1 MQEIRVG
8 IIGTGMMGNTH
19 AEAIRRIPGTKIV
32 AICGSRSYEK
42 KQKDGGRAWHT
53 QRICRL

>member
-42 KQKDGGRAWHT
+42 NRKLAD
-53 QRICRL
+53 